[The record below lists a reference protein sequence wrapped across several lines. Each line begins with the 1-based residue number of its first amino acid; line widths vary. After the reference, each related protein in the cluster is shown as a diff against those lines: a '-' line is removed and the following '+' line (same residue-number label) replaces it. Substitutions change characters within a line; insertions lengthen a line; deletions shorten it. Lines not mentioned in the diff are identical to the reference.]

1 MKARRRQR
9 LLLVAGARPNFMKV
23 APLLRAL
30 RRRPDR
36 FEPLL
41 VHTGQHYDEAMSDVF
56 FDELGIPP
64 PDRHLGVG
72 SGSHA
77 VQTARIMEAFEP
89 VVAETKPD
97 RVVVVGDV
105 NSTAACALVATKMSP
120 PIPVAHVEAGLRSF
134 DREMPEEINR
144 LVTDALSDLLFT
156 TSPDADANLRSE
168 GVPRRRIHRVGNLMI
183 DTLKAFAA
191 RSEGSPVLSRLRLEP
206 PYALLTL
213 HRPSN
218 VDDEGTLRRI
228 LAALRQIGQRLPV
241 LFPAHPRT
249 ADRLRRLALAEGRPG
264 AAGEAGGAG
273 EVGGA
278 GEWSGDQGL
287 RIVEPLGYL
296 DFLKLQKHAALVLTD
311 SGGILEETTILGVP
325 CLTLRENTERPITL
339 TRGTNRLVGTD
350 TGRIVREARRALA
363 GRRRKAPAIPLW
375 DGRTADRIAAV
386 LARHGGASIDR

>member
-1 MKARRRQR
+1 MKPRRRQR

-30 RRRPDR
+30 RRRPER

-64 PDRHLGVG
+64 PDRHLGIG

-89 VVAETKPD
+89 VILETKPD

-105 NSTAACALVATKMSP
+105 NSTAGCALVASKLSP

-134 DREMPEEINR
+134 DREMPEEVNR

-156 TSPDADANLRSE
+156 TSPDADANLRRE

-191 RSEGSPVLSRLRLEP
+191 RADASSVLERLRLQP

-218 VDDEGTLRRI
+218 VDDEPTLRRI
-228 LAALRQIGQRLPV
+228 LTALRRIGQRLPV

-249 ADRLRRLALAEGRPG
+249 AERLRRLAPAEGG
-264 AAGEAGGAG
+264 
-273 EVGGA
+273 
-278 GEWSGDQGL
+278 SGDSGL

-296 DFLKLQKHAALVLTD
+296 DFLHLQKHAALVLTD
-311 SGGILEETTILGVP
+311 SGGIQEETTILGVP

-350 TGRIVREARRALA
+350 TGRIVREASKALGA
-363 GRRRKAPAIPLW
+363 RRRKPPAIPLW
-375 DGRTADRIAAV
+375 DGRAADRIAAV
-386 LARHGGASIDR
+386 LARQSGPARIDR

>member
-30 RRRPDR
+30 RRRPER

-64 PDRHLGVG
+64 PDKHLGVG

-89 VVAETKPD
+89 VVVETKPD

-105 NSTAACALVATKMSP
+105 NSTAGCALVASKMSP

-156 TSPDADANLRSE
+156 TSPDADANLRRE

-191 RSEGSPVLSRLRLEP
+191 RSDGSSVRDRLGLRP

-218 VDDEGTLRRI
+218 VDDEPTLRRI

-249 ADRLRRLALAEGRPG
+249 AERLRRLAPAKS
-264 AAGEAGGAG
+264 GAG
-273 EVGGA
+273 TA
-278 GEWSGDQGL
+278 GDDQGSGL

-296 DFLKLQKHAALVLTD
+296 DFLHLQKHAALVLTD
-311 SGGILEETTILGVP
+311 SGGIQEETTILGVP

-350 TGRIVREARRALA
+350 TGRIVREARKALGA
-363 GRRRKAPAIPLW
+363 RPRKPPSIPLW

-386 LARHGGASIDR
+386 LARNGGGPRIDR